1 MPKVRRVLGAC
12 TVEIAQ
18 RRRICSRDRK
28 NHPILKGTL
37 CLVIKDPGGG
47 TPKNCCRR
55 APSPSSIRQ
64 PTACRHYER
73 ACHENPDQQGV
84 DLHRNR
90 NAR

>member
-12 TVEIAQ
+12 MVEIAQ

-47 TPKNCCRR
+47 APKNYCPTCALAILDQAADDLQALR
-55 APSPSSIRQ
+55 ASLS
-64 PTACRHYER
+64 
-73 ACHENPDQQGV
+73 
-84 DLHRNR
+84 
-90 NAR
+90 